1 MGIKFLLARKLEA
14 FFTKG
19 LVIVVLMELLVAL
32 RVLPTTE
39 FLFTSFKNLVMLVVL
54 LRALPGPDLGWNLL
68 KFESF

>member
-14 FFTKG
+14 FSTLG
-19 LVIVVLMELLVAL
+19 LVVVMMELLVAM
-32 RVLPTTE
+32 RVLSTTE